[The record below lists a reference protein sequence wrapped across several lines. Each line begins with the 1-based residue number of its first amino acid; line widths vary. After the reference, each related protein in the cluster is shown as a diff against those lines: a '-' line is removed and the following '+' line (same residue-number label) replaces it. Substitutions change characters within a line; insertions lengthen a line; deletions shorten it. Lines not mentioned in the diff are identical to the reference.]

1 MELALTMLN
10 QVNHSKDQGQVTQ
23 AALIHHHLHHQEHF
37 HGEVLTVPL
46 AFQVGSVIMHLVA
59 QASMA
64 EVGVEDVTAAVIIQ
78 ATDPD
83 LVLHRPVARTM
94 RVRCKTGQ
102 QEVVVDHMAMVD
114 EEDMSIL
121 KVRRDT
127 GMKDLEVAE
136 ALEDEEEEDT
146 QVDGE
151 TTVAEDLLPLVV
163 QVEWVGST

>member
-1 MELALTMLN
+1 MEARSPKQLSSTTTSTTRSISMGRSSRSLWLSRW
-10 QVNHSKDQGQVTQ
+10 VRSSRIWWPR
-23 AALIHHHLHHQEHF
+23 L
-37 HGEVLTVPL
+37 PWPRW
-46 AFQVGSVIMHLVA
+46 
-59 QASMA
+59 AS
-64 EVGVEDVTAAVIIQ
+64 
-78 ATDPD
+78 
-83 LVLHRPVARTM
+83 RTM

-102 QEVVVDHMAMVD
+102 QEVVVDHAAMVD

-127 GMKDLEVAE
+127 GMKDLEVVE